1 MLAYRQHLIVE
12 NPQQITLK
20 NLPLQVGQVVEVLV
34 LVSTN
39 IDAELLKSETQ
50 TQQEELDKLL
60 TSAFGCIASNKTL
73 EEIDEEIEAMR

>member
-34 LVSTN
+34 SST
-39 IDAELLKSETQ
+39 IDAELLKTETR

-60 TSAFGCIASNKTL
+60 ISAFGCIASNKTL
-73 EEIDEEIEAMR
+73 EEIDEEIEAMW